1 MCAGF
6 SHEALVAI
14 SFENLYEF
22 KVFDKIKPR
31 LEYVYYQS
39 IPKICFTLS
48 LLVYKQYAVEM
59 AKPIP
64 PARKHL
70 FSPAEK
76 ENENSYMYSIR
87 SI

>member
-1 MCAGF
+1 MCTGF
-6 SHEALVAI
+6 SHETSVAI
-14 SFENLYEF
+14 NFENLYEF
-22 KVFDKIKPR
+22 KIFDTIKPR
-31 LEYVYYQS
+31 LEHVYYQC

-70 FSPAEK
+70 FSPAVK
-76 ENENSYMYSIR
+76 ENENSYIDSIR